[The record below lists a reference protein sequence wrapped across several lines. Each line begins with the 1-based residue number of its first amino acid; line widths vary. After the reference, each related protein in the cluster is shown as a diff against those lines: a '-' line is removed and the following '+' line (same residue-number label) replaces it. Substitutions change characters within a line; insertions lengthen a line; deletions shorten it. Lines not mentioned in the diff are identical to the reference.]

1 MEVDRVFLDVRF
13 DRNEILIDEG
23 RDFIVGIGFGLQ
35 PNARASSRS
44 SAEVEQQGLLVSL
57 CLSEC
62 SINILVPLNSHFQSL
77 LETKSNMAIVL
88 LYQPR
93 SCLTLAFSCGARS
106 AFDREGKRLLEKHAI
121 APSAARLC

>member
-1 MEVDRVFLDVRF
+1 MEVDGVFLDVRF
-13 DRNEILIDEG
+13 DRQEILIDEG

-62 SINILVPLNSHFQSL
+62 RINVFVPLNSHFRASLRLNQTWQLRFLSTTKLSNSFADQS
-77 LETKSNMAIVL
+77 
-88 LYQPR
+88 
-93 SCLTLAFSCGARS
+93 
-106 AFDREGKRLLEKHAI
+106 DDDHD
-121 APSAARLC
+121 

>member
-13 DRNEILIDEG
+13 DRKKILIDEG

-44 SAEVEQQGLLVSL
+44 SAEVEQQGLFVSL

-62 SINILVPLNSHFQSL
+62 SINIFIPLNSHFQSL
-77 LETKSNMAIVL
+77 LETKSNLAIVL
-88 LYQPR
+88 LYQP
-93 SCLTLAFSCGARS
+93 
-106 AFDREGKRLLEKHAI
+106 
-121 APSAARLC
+121 